1 MSHRT
6 IRPALSLLSSLALAA
21 ALLLPLAGTA
31 QAQSRS
37 PTPNDVSFQLA
48 PSSLSS
54 DDRSL
59 RLLNYDRDFGN
70 GWSLGGSLG
79 YGPVRDASSSR
90 GAFALLRIRHS
101 FDELRQ
107 VPGLQPRIALEW
119 GGGTTG
125 GRSSIRD
132 LLGVQLGVMFNLSP
146 ELYASAD
153 FWTGSGRFV
162 VGSGIGSQ
170 QAARTNR
177 ESVNQV
183 RLGLGFRY

>member
-1 MSHRT
+1 M
-6 IRPALSLLSSLALAA
+6 
-21 ALLLPLAGTA
+21 LLPLALAA

-37 PTPNDVSFQLA
+37 ATPNDVSFQLA

-70 GWSLGGSLG
+70 GWSLGGGLG
-79 YGPVRDASSSR
+79 WGAVREANSSR
-90 GAFALLRIRHS
+90 GVFALVRIRHS
-101 FDELRQ
+101 FDELRA

-132 LLGVQLGVMFNLSP
+132 LLGVQLGVMFNLSQ

-162 VGSGIGSQ
+162 VAKAAGSQ
-170 QAARTNR
+170 LAAGTQR

-183 RLGLGFRY
+183 RLGLGLRY